1 MCIFLKHS
9 IKYLILVLYSLLFVQ
24 VNAQVR
30 KGEWVTLSNVN
41 CKYFEPYYEPGFTA
55 TWSGECMDG
64 VANGSGILKK
74 YINGTLNGTY
84 EGPIDKGHIQG
95 KGKYTNKNGEIM
107 EGLFDDGELN
117 GQGTRSGKNINGLYN
132 YTGNLVHYYM
142 HGDGKMEYPNGE
154 FFEGKFNMNRPYT
167 GIYTTIKGEK
177 KYFERGIP
185 VNKLSNQT
193 SSSYNPPIGT
203 QQKEF
208 FDENWVRCDKNKAK
222 YYRLITYKSP
232 QWPDNKVVDYYIS
245 GKIQSIFYPIYID
258 FDDDYMIF
266 CEGEALFYHEN
277 GQISQ
282 KSVRYGTSFRD
293 TTLMYNENGN
303 RIGEIIYETPGGA
316 SQTIVYDNTGNKVR
330 SFKSDEYGNLIGNV
344 KEYESDG
351 SEVEVKSWYFAGEPS
366 NWVSSDDDSKSYID
380 KKGNL
385 RLETKKNGFTYSR
398 RVKFSIDQTKDY
410 MIESIVEQV
419 DANDEKPYGIIFGFK
434 DWDNYFKFLISGNQ
448 YYGFFATSKG
458 IENSIIPFKRST
470 AINFGDSSNRIQIWK
485 RGNEFYFA
493 INGTLVDKCD
503 AYRFEGDEM
512 GFAVIG
518 KGEFS
523 IDNLIVRQYSKS
535 TPTDQKQSVSQQESS
550 TTASNQSSRDE
561 ISIDGSGTGFFIDK
575 RGYLATNYHVTKDSK
590 NIFVCIQKEGVWE
603 SYHAIIVKSDPTN
616 DLSIIRIDDPAYE
629 QFASLPY
636 NFVTDVEDIAADIY
650 TLGYPQVH
658 VMGSDVKYTAGSIN
672 SKTGFQGDPT
682 HYQISAHIDHGNSGG
697 PMFNAKG
704 AIVGITDGGLD
715 KAKFGDVNY
724 AIKSSYLKS
733 LVDALPIKLN
743 LPSDKSIESLSR
755 VEQIKVLSKYTAL
768 LLIDLP

>member
-1 MCIFLKHS
+1 MNNFSRNI
-9 IKYLILVLYSLLFVQ
+9 IKYLTLVLFLSLYVH
-24 VNAQVR
+24 VYAQAR

-41 CKYFEPYYEPGFTA
+41 YKYFEPYYEPGFTA
-55 TWSGECMDG
+55 TWSGEGTDG
-64 VANGSGILKK
+64 VANGFGILKK

-84 EGPIDKGHIQG
+84 EGHIDKGHIQG
-95 KGKYTNKNGEIM
+95 KGKFTNKLGEVI
-107 EGLFDDGELN
+107 EGLFEDGELN
-117 GQGTRSGKNINGLYN
+117 GQGTKSGKNVNGLYN
-132 YTGNLVHYYM
+132 YTGNFVHYYM
-142 HGDGKMEYPNGE
+142 HGNGKIDYPNGE
-154 FFEGKFNMNRPYT
+154 FFEGKFNMDLPYT
-167 GIYTTIKGEK
+167 GTYTTIKGEK
-177 KYFERGIP
+177 KFIERGIP
-185 VNKLSNQT
+185 VNKLSNQV
-193 SSSYNPPIGT
+193 SSYNPPIGI

-208 FDENWVRCDKNKAK
+208 FDEKWARCDINKAK

-232 QWPDNKVVDYYIS
+232 NRPDNKVVDYYIS

-258 FDDDYMIF
+258 FDDDYLIF
-266 CEGEALFYHEN
+266 AEGEALFYHEN

-293 TTLMYNENGN
+293 TTLMYNEYGN

-316 SQTIVYDNTGNKVR
+316 SQTIVYDNSGNKVR

-351 SEVEVKSWYFAGEPS
+351 SEVEIKSWYFAGEPS
-366 NWVSSDDDSKSYID
+366 YWVSNDNESKSYID

-385 RLETKKNGFTYSR
+385 RLETKKNGLTYTR
-398 RVKFSIDQTKDY
+398 RVKYSIDQTRDY

-434 DWDNYFKFLISGNQ
+434 DWNNYFEFLISGNQ
-448 YYGFFATSKG
+448 YYGFFVKSKG
-458 IENSIIPFKRST
+458 IENRIIPFKQST
-470 AINFGDSSNRIQIWK
+470 TINFGDNANKIQIWK
-485 RGNEFYFA
+485 RGTEFYFV
-493 INGTLVDKCD
+493 INGTVVDKCD

-512 GFAVIG
+512 GFAVNG
-518 KGEFS
+518 KGVFS
-523 IDNLIVRQYSKS
+523 IDNLVVRQYSKS
-535 TPTDQKQSVSQQESS
+535 TPTNQKKPVSQAESRA
-550 TTASNQSSRDE
+550 TASNQSSRDE

-575 RGYLATNYHVTKDSK
+575 RGYLATNYHVTKNSK

-603 SYHAIIVKSDPTN
+603 SYHAIVVKSDPTN
-616 DLSIIRIDDPAYE
+616 DLSIIRVDDPQFE
-629 QFASLPY
+629 QFTSLPY

-755 VEQIKVLSKYTAL
+755 VDQIKVLSKYTAL
-768 LLIDLP
+768 ILIDLP